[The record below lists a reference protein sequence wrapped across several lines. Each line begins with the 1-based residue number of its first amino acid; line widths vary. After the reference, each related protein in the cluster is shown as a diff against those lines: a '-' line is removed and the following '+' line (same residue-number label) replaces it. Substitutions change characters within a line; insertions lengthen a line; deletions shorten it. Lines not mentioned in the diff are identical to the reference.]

1 MREIRFSQLSSVEAR
16 EERGKMVGTTYY
28 KYNKHEVT
36 LLVRTEFGYKLIIFR
51 ANGEDET
58 RDLFL
63 YEGVAM
69 LEKDKWTLK
78 VLD

>member
-51 ANGEDET
+51 ANGEDES
-58 RDLFL
+58 REILL
-63 YEGVAM
+63 HEGIAM

>member
-28 KYNKHEVT
+28 KYNKHEIT

-58 RDLFL
+58 REILL
-63 YEGVAM
+63 HEAIAM

>member
-58 RDLFL
+58 REILL
-63 YEGVAM
+63 HEAIAM

>member
-51 ANGEDET
+51 ANGEDES
-58 RDLFL
+58 REILL
-63 YEGVAM
+63 HEAIAM